1 MTAKTNDTE
10 LSLRSKVKHVRERD
24 VKENKN
30 LQKTKP
36 SNILLEDGDMKKK
49 SFFKWLK
56 IIKMKFQLNNT

>member
-56 IIKMKFQLNNT
+56 IIKMKFQLNIT